1 MPKRTFNATLLDGN
15 VELYYDNEAL
25 YTFEEIH
32 GLPAIDVIGSG
43 QMGARAVT
51 HFVYAGIL
59 HDKRQH
65 IDQVK
70 RRIPTRFTD
79 LEKLVK
85 AIISAVEDAYD
96 VQDDSDGGTAKNE
109 TADQQE

>member
-1 MPKRTFNATLLDGN
+1 MTKKTFNARLLDET

-32 GLPAIDVIGSG
+32 GQPAIDVIGSG

-59 HDKRQH
+59 HDKRLH

-70 RRIPTRFTD
+70 RKIPTRFSD
-79 LEKLVK
+79 LEKLVRS
-85 AIISAVEDAYD
+85 IIAAVEDAYD
-96 VQDDSDGGTAKNE
+96 VKDDTKTGSAKNG

>member
-1 MPKRTFNATLLDGN
+1 MPKRTFNAKLLDGT

-59 HDKRQH
+59 HDQRQH

-70 RRIPTRFTD
+70 RRIPTRFKD
-79 LEKLVK
+79 LENLVK
-85 AIISAVEDAYD
+85 TIVSAVEDAYD
-96 VQDDSDGGTAKNE
+96 VKDNSAGESSKNE
-109 TADQQE
+109 KADQKE